1 MTESPRPQPDPGRT
15 TKSQST
21 LSGPMLLF
29 VTALDT
35 TWRAFIPPLAGT
47 FLGIWL
53 DRLLHITPTATITCL
68 ILGALVAFLLLF
80 KQLRD
85 LKRAK

>member
-1 MTESPRPQPDPGRT
+1 MTESPRPKPNPGRT
-15 TKSQST
+15 TKSQSS
-21 LSGPMLLF
+21 LSGPMLML

-35 TWRAFIPPLAGT
+35 TWRAFIPPIGGT

-53 DRLLHITPTATITCL
+53 DHLFYITPTATIICL
-68 ILGALVAFLLLF
+68 ILGALASLVLIV

-85 LKRAK
+85 VRSQ

>member
-1 MTESPRPQPDPGRT
+1 
-15 TKSQST
+15 
-21 LSGPMLLF
+21 MLLF

-35 TWRAFIPPLAGT
+35 TWRAFVPPLAGT

-53 DRLLHITPTATITCL
+53 DGLFHITPAATITCL
-68 ILGALVAFLLLF
+68 ILGAIVGFYLMY

-85 LKRAK
+85 LQRAK